1 MAKGFRIITA
11 VLTVSFLA
19 SLLCYCFL
27 RTPILLTLTITSG
40 VFTYHFAMRL
50 AVGLI
55 INAVFHNDIRYELKW
70 FRPHRFE
77 KKLYSFLKVKRWKE
91 HIPTYM
97 PEAFSVE
104 RGLIYIA
111 KATCQ
116 AELVHEII
124 IALSFAPMLLAIPF
138 GDFFVFASTSLAAAL
153 VDTVFVIIQ
162 RYNRPRLVKIISKT
176 KK

>member
-1 MAKGFRIITA
+1 
-11 VLTVSFLA
+11 
-19 SLLCYCFL
+19 
-27 RTPILLTLTITSG
+27 
-40 VFTYHFAMRL
+40 
-50 AVGLI
+50 
-55 INAVFHNDIRYELKW
+55 
-70 FRPHRFE
+70 
-77 KKLYSFLKVKRWKE
+77 
-91 HIPTYM
+91 M